1 MTLFIALFNE
11 FVCDRPRLLA
21 DTVPL
26 RRHGLGHEQ
35 KQIHGRLNL
44 VDMNMDMHKNM
55 HDCICLGPEVDKF
68 VNVCLCMNMNMN
80 NTYIYLYIE
89 LVPIVSTA
97 L

>member
-1 MTLFIALFNE
+1 
-11 FVCDRPRLLA
+11 
-21 DTVPL
+21 
-26 RRHGLGHEQ
+26 
-35 KQIHGRLNL
+35 
-44 VDMNMDMHKNM
+44 MNMDMHKNM